1 MAFVLALLLFVVVLG
16 VLDRALP
23 WPSAGNGGRGR

>member
-23 WPSAGNGGRGR
+23 WPSPEDGGSGR